1 MYAERLP
8 RRLGDGLSEEAAS
21 DMTRMQNA
29 AERMQRLIDDL
40 LSFARV
46 TSKDREFELVDL
58 GEVTKEVIGDL
69 EARITEL
76 GARVEMSDLPV
87 VAADRAQL
95 SQLMQNL
102 VSNAL
107 KFHRENVPP
116 VVRINGNVL
125 AAQEARFRGEAAA
138 GARCAITVEDNGIG
152 FDPKYAERVFS
163 AFERLHS
170 RSDYEGT
177 GIGLSIARK
186 IAWSHRGDITATSTP
201 GQGSTFTLTMPLP
214 STTGE
219 LIREAAA

>member
-1 MYAERLP
+1 
-8 RRLGDGLSEEAAS
+8 
-21 DMTRMQNA
+21 
-29 AERMQRLIDDL
+29 
-40 LSFARV
+40 
-46 TSKDREFELVDL
+46 
-58 GEVTKEVIGDL
+58 
-69 EARITEL
+69 
-76 GARVEMSDLPV
+76 
-87 VAADRAQL
+87 
-95 SQLMQNL
+95 MQNL

-125 AAQEARFRGEAAA
+125 AAQQARFKGEAAA
-138 GARCAITVEDNGIG
+138 GARCVITVEDNGIG

-186 IAWSHRGDITATSTP
+186 IAWRHRGDITATSTP

-214 STTGE
+214 STTDE
-219 LIREAAA
+219 LTREEAA